1 MSQSTYNKSQ
11 NIFLLESSLSKKF
24 KISQSNIKISHYIL
38 CFESSLPLEK
48 HQSRVGRY
56 TSLHLKESP
65 SAHHWRKAFY
75 CWEFLKHNFPAKN
88 SVPPLIRIAGIP
100 RWKEAHSPVRVNSF
114 FLIFLL
120 HSVCDTFLWC
130 FGLLG
135 AQILLEQGENKF
147 PISLPHT
154 VCPKPQTH
162 LISSHY
168 ILILHCFLCNLCRPQ
183 DHSVCAQN

>member
-1 MSQSTYNKSQ
+1 M
-11 NIFLLESSLSKKF
+11 LEDTPPFILRSPLQLITGKK
-24 KISQSNIKISHYIL
+24 L
-38 CFESSLPLEK
+38 
-48 HQSRVGRY
+48 
-56 TSLHLKESP
+56 
-65 SAHHWRKAFY
+65 FY

-114 FLIFLL
+114 FLIFLP
-120 HSVCDTFLWC
+120 HTVCGTFLWC
-130 FGLLG
+130 FGLWG
-135 AQILLEQGENKF
+135 APILLEQCENKF

-183 DHSVCAQN
+183 GHSVCAQNKIYFGRIHNKPLYKGLFGI